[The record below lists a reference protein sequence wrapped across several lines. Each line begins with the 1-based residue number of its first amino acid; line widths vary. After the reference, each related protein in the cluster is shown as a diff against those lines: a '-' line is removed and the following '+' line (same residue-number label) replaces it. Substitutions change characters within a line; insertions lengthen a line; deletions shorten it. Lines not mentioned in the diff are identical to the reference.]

1 MKTSSLKNDKY
12 RKARQGYTRVY
23 NLACATCGT
32 HCVTYQKDGP
42 GALKRLYL
50 DRILAPAKL
59 SALQKL
65 RSVKSV
71 PPLSCSKCATVLGV
85 PIIYKKESRLSY
97 LLRPG
102 KVKKTGIVRDNY

>member
-1 MKTSSLKNDKY
+1 MKTPTIKNDKY
-12 RKARQGYTRVY
+12 KKARGGYMRVF
-23 NLACATCGT
+23 NLACVACGT
-32 HCVTYQKDGP
+32 FCLEYQKDGP

-71 PPLSCSKCATVLGV
+71 PPLACSKCGKTLGT
-85 PIIYKKESRLSY
+85 PIIYKSETRLAY
-97 LLRPG
+97 LLRHG
-102 KVKKTGIVRDNY
+102 KVKKTGIVRDNF